1 MKKYIIIISG
11 LFGILVFTSCK
22 KNFLDEKPYSSYA
35 PQTLSDSLGF
45 EASVVGLHNQLSLF
59 FSKSDAQ
66 GWPSVWHAG
75 TDIAFV
81 PPTQKQGIE
90 VPYYDY
96 TQLISTDGAA
106 SFTWTWAFQMIN
118 NANVI
123 IKNAENPNLEGI
135 TQAGKNSV
143 AAEAKFFRAYA
154 YNMLTTFF
162 GKVPLLTAPLTA
174 PKTDFVRAS
183 LDSVNNLIVSDL
195 TFGAA
200 NLTDVGSITSKTNA
214 NGKPAARA
222 NKYMAMQ
229 LLAEVYLRMGKND
242 LAEQQCSNIINSGKF
257 ALTTTRYGV
266 KAAQPGD
273 PFSDMFLYGNERR
286 YQGNKEAIWIME
298 QENPNTVTGGITGAP
313 QQRRNW
319 GAAYYNI
326 NSPDGKPMVVA
337 DSLGGRGIARM
348 RLTNW
353 VVYQLYETNDMR
365 NSQYNLRRKYY
376 YNNPASTYYGQQ
388 IPYAGADTLFKIAP
402 NTTKWYDLLANV
414 TDPPFGFAMCKDFIL
429 MRLGE
434 TYLLQAEAQFKQ
446 GKLTEAANSINVL
459 RARANATP
467 ATAAQIT
474 MDYILDERARELLAE
489 ENRRMTLMRTGT
501 LVTRT
506 LQYNT
511 QTINPVVGLTSKNL
525 LLPIPKSEIDLN
537 KDAVLEQNTGY

>member
-1 MKKYIIIISG
+1 MKKYIMILSG
-11 LFGILVFTSCK
+11 LAGILALASCK
-22 KNFLDEKPYSSYA
+22 KTFLDEKPFSSYA
-35 PQTLSDSLGF
+35 PQTLTDSLGF
-45 EASVVGLHNQLSLF
+45 EASIVGLHNQLSVF
-59 FSKSDAQ
+59 FSYSDPQ
-66 GWPSVWHAG
+66 GWPSVWQAG

-106 SFTWTWAFQMIN
+106 SFTWAWAYRMIN

-123 IKNAENPNLEGI
+123 INNVENPELAGM

-143 AAEAKFFRAYA
+143 DAEAKFFRAYA
-154 YNMLTTFF
+154 YNMLTALF
-162 GKVPLLTAPLTA
+162 GKVPIITEPVTG

-195 TFGAA
+195 TFAAA
-200 NLTDVGSITSKTNA
+200 NLTDVGSFTSKTNA
-214 NGKPAARA
+214 NGKPTARA

-242 LAEQQCSNIINSGKF
+242 LAEQQCTNVINSGKF
-257 ALTTTRYGV
+257 SLTTTRYGI
-266 KAAQPGD
+266 KAGQPGD
-273 PFSDMFLYGNERR
+273 PFSDMFWYGNQRR
-286 YQGNKEAIWIME
+286 YQGNKEAIWVME
-298 QENPNTVTGGITGAP
+298 LENPSTVTGGITNNP

-319 GAAYYNI
+319 GAAYYQI
-326 NSPDGKPMVVA
+326 TGMA
-337 DSLGGRGIARM
+337 ICDSLGGRGIARL

-353 VVYQLYETNDMR
+353 VVYGLYEASDMR
-365 NSQYNLRRKYY
+365 NSQYNLRRKFY
-376 YNNPASTYYGQQ
+376 YNDPASPNFGKQV
-388 IPYAGADTLFKIAP
+388 PYTGADTVFKIAP
-402 NTTKWYDLLANV
+402 HTTKWYQF
-414 TDPPFGFAMCKDFIL
+414 DPNDVFGFAMIKDFIL

-434 TYLLQAEAQFKQ
+434 TYLLRAEAQFRQ
-446 GKLTEAANSINVL
+446 GKAAEAAASLNVI
-459 RARANATP
+459 RARANASP
-467 ATAAQIT
+467 VAAGQVT
-474 MDYILDERARELLAE
+474 MDYILDERARELLAD

-537 KDAVLEQNTGY
+537 KDAVLEQNPGY